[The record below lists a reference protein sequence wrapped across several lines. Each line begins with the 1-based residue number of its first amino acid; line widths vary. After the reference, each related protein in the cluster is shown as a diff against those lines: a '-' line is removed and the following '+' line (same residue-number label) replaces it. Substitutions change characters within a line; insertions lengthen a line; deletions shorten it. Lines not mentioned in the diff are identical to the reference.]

1 MELLPT
7 IEGGPPP
14 PRPIRLRDRWR
25 VVWHGRRD
33 AGRLPVGSDLPPPY
47 LETLRAE
54 AEAGQRTVSGWLHN
68 QIVVIDR
75 EAVEVLTWLE
85 QDRRDPVSRPTP
97 VAPCSASGGADPI
110 TGADPAPGGADPAPA
125 FRIPDWVLE
134 ARRAAAAQRE
144 FARRIAERNFA
155 ERRLG
160 QLGASRHHLLEAA
173 RAAAGA
179 HISRYEQ
186 LVGLYCAALLRR
198 QPDRDLAAVG
208 YRPRAVT
215 PEPWV
220 RGDMPLLVLD
230 LANGLAENYRWFLK
244 EFASRNSTP
253 SHPIPIEVPRA
264 G

>member
-7 IEGGPPP
+7 TTGNPPP
-14 PRPIRLRDRWR
+14 PGPIRLRDSWR
-25 VVWHGRRD
+25 VSWHGRRD
-33 AGRLPVGSDLPPPY
+33 AKRLPIGSDQPPPY

-54 AEAGQRTVSGWLHN
+54 AEAGQRIVSAWLHS
-68 QIVVIDR
+68 QIVGIDR
-75 EAVEVLTWLE
+75 EAVDMLTWLD
-85 QDRRDPVSRPTP
+85 QDRRDPVNR
-97 VAPCSASGGADPI
+97 
-110 TGADPAPGGADPAPA
+110 PAPVLPRSAPDDADPAPA
-125 FRIPDWVLE
+125 FAIPAWVLE
-134 ARRAAAAQRE
+134 ARQTAAVQRE
-144 FARRIAERNFA
+144 FNRRIAERNRA

-160 QLGASRHHLLEAA
+160 ELGTIRHHLLETA

-186 LVGLYCAALLRR
+186 LVGIYCAALLRR

-230 LANGLAENYRWFLK
+230 LDAELGENYRWFLK
-244 EFASRNSTP
+244 EFATRDSAR
-253 SHPIPIEVPRA
+253 SHPLPIEIPRA